1 MRIPSSGKEAI
12 SVRFGGGVPEF
23 SRSVP
28 LFSYRLSTWLTHPNG
43 TVAAKGS
50 YSLEFL
56 EVGA

>member
-1 MRIPSSGKEAI
+1 MRIHSSGEEAI

-28 LFSYRLSTWLTHPNG
+28 LFSYRLSTWLTRPNG

-56 EVGA
+56 